1 MNHRPGLQQFP
12 KNPAA
17 PSPVQLDPAGLPMGY
32 PLRGEWE
39 VTPRQV
45 KAGLDGGEDVLLV
58 DCRTPQE
65 HQIVRIEGARLMP
78 LQQLERWQR
87 ELRQC
92 TGKKIVVY
100 CHHGGRSLQMAVR
113 LRQMGL
119 ADVWS
124 MAGGID
130 LWAMD
135 IDRSLPRY

>member
-1 MNHRPGLQQFP
+1 MNHQPP
-12 KNPAA
+12 SPSSKNPDTGAVV
-17 PSPVQLDPAGLPMGY
+17 SLNSAGLPEGY
-32 PLRGEWE
+32 PFRGEWE

-45 KAGLDGGEDVLLV
+45 KASLGRGEEVLLV

-65 HQIVRIEGARLMP
+65 YQLAKIEGAKLMP

-87 ELRQC
+87 ELRQS
-92 TGKKIVVY
+92 TGKKIVVH

-119 ADVWS
+119 TDVWS